1 MRLNADETVT
11 TPGPIRSMRM
21 RLKIWRSERGKTVR
35 RLPVLHE
42 QNNQTIFG
50 RVGVSD
56 ADKIIADRRGI
67 VSDEVR
73 FGHQVCSWPRSG
85 RHPVEL

>member
-1 MRLNADETVT
+1 MRLNADETIS

-35 RLPVLHE
+35 PLPVLHE
-42 QNNQTIFG
+42 QNNQTIFD

-73 FGHQVCSWPRSG
+73 FGHQVCSWPAERTSP
-85 RHPVEL
+85 R